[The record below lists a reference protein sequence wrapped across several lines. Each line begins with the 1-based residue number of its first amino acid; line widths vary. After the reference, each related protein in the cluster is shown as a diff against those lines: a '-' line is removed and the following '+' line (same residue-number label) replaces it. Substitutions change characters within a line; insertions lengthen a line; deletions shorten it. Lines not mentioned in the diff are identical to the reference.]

1 MTETKQAQITL
12 GQAVGQAEAVLTRLL
27 ARVLAETGTERQTYL
42 ALQRLA
48 VLGET
53 DRETDRETYLR
64 DLAEWLELDLWAARE
79 LADKL
84 AAGGL
89 LERDGETV
97 RLSPQGA
104 GLRARILGAGAQATA
119 KLTGP
124 LDPADVSTTISTLE
138 VVTARARELLAT

>member
-27 ARVLAETGTERQTYL
+27 SRVLAETGTERQTYL

-48 VLGET
+48 ALGVT
-53 DRETDRETYLR
+53 DRDTYLR
-64 DLAEWLELDLWAARE
+64 DLGEWLELDLWAAGE

-84 AAGGL
+84 AVGGL
-89 LERDGETV
+89 LEREGETV

-104 GLRARILGAGAQATA
+104 GLRARILSLGGQTTAT
-119 KLTGP
+119 LTGP
-124 LDPADVSTTISTLE
+124 LDPADVATTIRILQD
-138 VVTARARELLAT
+138 VTARARELLAR